1 MNLGTGTMDEARNWV
16 EYCNV
21 EKGTYWSDLRRR
33 NGYEK
38 PHKVKYWALGN
49 GWTAS
54 GRWGTRTPRITASS
68 PLETAKLMKWID
80 RDIKL
85 VVAGSS
91 DYNGNWIDWN
101 RTVLEYLKNH
111 ADYIALHNYVEN
123 RSNDYYKF
131 MATTRFAEK
140 AIRITEG
147 LDRRGDDQ
155 RPNARIRSTSPST
168 STTYGTA
175 PRGEGRAT
183 EEVYNLEDALVVSTF
198 LNIFVRNAHVVKMAN
213 MAQLVNVIAPIF
225 STKEGLWYQTIF
237 YRCSSSPRIATAR
250 RSTPSST
257 ATPMRWA
264 GERIPLPRRIG
275 GL

>member
-1 MNLGTGTMDEARNWV
+1 MDEARNWV

-49 GWTAS
+49 EMDGQWQMGHKNAEDY
-54 GRWGTRTPRITASS
+54 GKFA
-68 PLETAKLMKWID
+68 LETAKLMKWID

-147 LDRRGDDQ
+147 LIAEAMTKAERKDPIYIAFDEYNVWYR
-155 RPNARIRSTSPST
+155 A
-168 STTYGTA
+168 
-175 PRGEGRAT
+175 RGEEGN

-225 STKEGLWYQTIF
+225 STKEGSWYQTIF
-237 YRCSSSPRIATAR
+237 YPLQLFATHCHGTSLDTFVDCDTYALG
-250 RSTPSST
+250 
-257 ATPMRWA
+257 
-264 GERIPLPRRIG
+264 GERIPYLDVSAA
-275 GL
+275 

>member
-1 MNLGTGTMDEARNWV
+1 
-16 EYCNV
+16 
-21 EKGTYWSDLRRR
+21 
-33 NGYEK
+33 
-38 PHKVKYWALGN
+38 
-49 GWTAS
+49 
-54 GRWGTRTPRITASS
+54 
-68 PLETAKLMKWID
+68 MKWID

-147 LDRRGDDQ
+147 LIAEAMTKAERKDPIYIAFDEYNVWYR
-155 RPNARIRSTSPST
+155 AK
-168 STTYGTA
+168 
-175 PRGEGRAT
+175 GEEGN

-225 STKEGLWYQTIF
+225 STKEVRGTRRSST
-237 YRCSSSPRIATAR
+237 RCSSSPRIATAR

-257 ATPMRWA
+257 VTPMRWA
-264 GERIPLPRRIG
+264 GSGSLTSTYRRPMTARPAKWS
-275 GL
+275 

>member
-1 MNLGTGTMDEARNWV
+1 M
-16 EYCNV
+16 
-21 EKGTYWSDLRRR
+21 
-33 NGYEK
+33 
-38 PHKVKYWALGN
+38 
-49 GWTAS
+49 
-54 GRWGTRTPRITASS
+54 
-68 PLETAKLMKWID
+68 
-80 RDIKL
+80 
-85 VVAGSS
+85 
-91 DYNGNWIDWN
+91 
-101 RTVLEYLKNH
+101 LEYLKNH

-147 LDRRGDDQ
+147 LIAEAMTKAERKDPIYIAFDEYNVWYR
-155 RPNARIRSTSPST
+155 AK
-168 STTYGTA
+168 
-175 PRGEGRAT
+175 GEEGN

-225 STKEGLWYQTIF
+225 STKEGSSYQTIF

-257 ATPMRWA
+257 VTPMRWA
-264 GERIPLPRRIG
+264 GERGPLPRRIG